1 MKLVYSPSLSSKMA
15 FSSRASPSIAG
26 LRVPPLTSP
35 PAGPPTRRHLIRAAF
50 WSRWWREAESRRD
63 AGRGCTIGLQ
73 VAASSSSPSPTSS
86 STSSPSP
93 TSSPASPSSPFSSLP
108 EGCLLVDAADAR
120 AVGGEVVPLNSL
132 VLIRAPADEGDDDEE
147 EAFEPGVEPGEDAEG
162 GIEDVAVAVLRASDA
177 LDLSA
182 AARRLGWPRARLA
195 PRGDV
200 PRLLRFRFAPGG
212 VPPLG
217 HAGGIETLVC
227 SRVVLPAGEERGA
240 GDGGGGGSPRAVSFV
255 GGGGSPSLRLVF
267 RGRGALAAA
276 MEAEGAA
283 VVSGLGVERP
293 PLVLPAPTAASSDGE
308 GADGSAASS
317 PAAAAPQGGP
327 VYSSPPP
334 LFVDDAAGVGTLAEL
349 LLPPP
354 PPSSKQQSSDEAP
367 TEETGGA
374 SGSGGGSGSGG
385 RSNRQRWHL
394 LGVDAEWAPETERGA
409 SGRHPVETLQ
419 LATAGGVA
427 AVLDVAAL
435 SRSRAGSEALVALLS
450 RAATAGTA
458 AAGEG
463 GGESGSD
470 STRVLFV
477 GHSARQD
484 MVRLARTV
492 AEASAARGEGPRR
505 EDERGGGRGGE
516 GGGGRG
522 GERGGEGGGERGGE
536 GGGGGSGPPR
546 RLPLLTLPNLP
557 VHAVDLPSLARWAV
571 SPAGALVPA
580 GRLPGG
586 HGLANL
592 VRTFL
597 GGATLDKEC
606 QRSDWARRPLSERQL
621 VYAAAD
627 AHAAV
632 AVAAR
637 ILDELRP
644 ELASTRKR
652 AAAHSG
658 GLVELDG
665 GFSRGSGRGRGS
677 KGGAG
682 RKGSAP
688 LPPLAPGPARDA
700 RRVAREERH
709 AAFELG
715 GVAGGDLEGGGSPS
729 SLVSSSSASN
739 YLGRGA
745 ARGSR
750 RSDMDAGGT
759 PRPKS
764 SGGSA
769 ADADADVEG
778 LLRDFLGLP
787 LPGRGGRGLAV
798 AAALGLLKKEGGPR
812 GERASPSSRRRGGG
826 DDEEPPPHLAVPRFD
841 RGGVARLRNACVLF
855 VNLDAGG
862 GGGASRYPNE
872 FVEEKGETRLTWFP
886 SPGQG
891 ERFLFVFTGFR
902 SAGAKRGALSRARE
916 RRRKDRTKRREKSS
930 PFPLSTKFFLTK
942 ASLTLLSAASS
953 PRRSPGDRS
962 TRCCSS
968 AG

>member
-63 AGRGCTIGLQ
+63 AGKGCTIGLQ
-73 VAASSSSPSPTSS
+73 VAASSSSTSS

-132 VLIRAPADEGDDDEE
+132 VLIRAPADEGDDDDE

-427 AVLDVAAL
+427 VVLDVAAL

-463 GGESGSD
+463 GASPAATPRGCCSWGTRRGRTWSGWRGRSPRRARRGARARGGR
-470 STRVLFV
+470 T
-477 GHSARQD
+477 SAAAGAA
-484 MVRLARTV
+484 AR
-492 AEASAARGEGPRR
+492 AAAGAAARAAASAA
-505 EDERGGGRGGE
+505 
-516 GGGGRG
+516 
-522 GERGGEGGGERGGE
+522 
-536 GGGGGSGPPR
+536 
-546 RLPLLTLPNLP
+546 
-557 VHAVDLPSLARWAV
+557 A
-571 SPAGALVPA
+571 
-580 GRLPGG
+580 
-586 HGLANL
+586 
-592 VRTFL
+592 
-597 GGATLDKEC
+597 
-606 QRSDWARRPLSERQL
+606 
-621 VYAAAD
+621 
-627 AHAAV
+627 
-632 AVAAR
+632 
-637 ILDELRP
+637 
-644 ELASTRKR
+644 R
-652 AAAHSG
+652 AAA
-658 GLVELDG
+658 
-665 GFSRGSGRGRGS
+665 
-677 KGGAG
+677 
-682 RKGSAP
+682 
-688 LPPLAPGPARDA
+688 
-700 RRVAREERH
+700 
-709 AAFELG
+709 AA
-715 GVAGGDLEGGGSPS
+715 
-729 SLVSSSSASN
+729 
-739 YLGRGA
+739 A
-745 ARGSR
+745 ARP
-750 RSDMDAGGT
+750 A
-759 PRPKS
+759 
-764 SGGSA
+764 
-769 ADADADVEG
+769 
-778 LLRDFLGLP
+778 
-787 LPGRGGRGLAV
+787 
-798 AAALGLLKKEGGPR
+798 
-812 GERASPSSRRRGGG
+812 
-826 DDEEPPPHLAVPRFD
+826 
-841 RGGVARLRNACVLF
+841 
-855 VNLDAGG
+855 
-862 GGGASRYPNE
+862 ASR
-872 FVEEKGETRLTWFP
+872 
-886 SPGQG
+886 
-891 ERFLFVFTGFR
+891 
-902 SAGAKRGALSRARE
+902 
-916 RRRKDRTKRREKSS
+916 
-930 PFPLSTKFFLTK
+930 
-942 ASLTLLSAASS
+942 
-953 PRRSPGDRS
+953 
-962 TRCCSS
+962 C
-968 AG
+968 

>member
-1 MKLVYSPSLSSKMA
+1 M
-15 FSSRASPSIAG
+15 
-26 LRVPPLTSP
+26 
-35 PAGPPTRRHLIRAAF
+35 
-50 WSRWWREAESRRD
+50 
-63 AGRGCTIGLQ
+63 
-73 VAASSSSPSPTSS
+73 
-86 STSSPSP
+86 
-93 TSSPASPSSPFSSLP
+93 
-108 EGCLLVDAADAR
+108 
-120 AVGGEVVPLNSL
+120 
-132 VLIRAPADEGDDDEE
+132 
-147 EAFEPGVEPGEDAEG
+147 
-162 GIEDVAVAVLRASDA
+162 
-177 LDLSA
+177 
-182 AARRLGWPRARLA
+182 
-195 PRGDV
+195 
-200 PRLLRFRFAPGG
+200 
-212 VPPLG
+212 
-217 HAGGIETLVC
+217 
-227 SRVVLPAGEERGA
+227 
-240 GDGGGGGSPRAVSFV
+240 
-255 GGGGSPSLRLVF
+255 
-267 RGRGALAAA
+267 
-276 MEAEGAA
+276 
-283 VVSGLGVERP
+283 
-293 PLVLPAPTAASSDGE
+293 
-308 GADGSAASS
+308 
-317 PAAAAPQGGP
+317 
-327 VYSSPPP
+327 
-334 LFVDDAAGVGTLAEL
+334 
-349 LLPPP
+349 
-354 PPSSKQQSSDEAP
+354 
-367 TEETGGA
+367 
-374 SGSGGGSGSGG
+374 
-385 RSNRQRWHL
+385 
-394 LGVDAEWAPETERGA
+394 
-409 SGRHPVETLQ
+409 
-419 LATAGGVA
+419 
-427 AVLDVAAL
+427 
-435 SRSRAGSEALVALLS
+435 
-450 RAATAGTA
+450 
-458 AAGEG
+458 
-463 GGESGSD
+463 
-470 STRVLFV
+470 
-477 GHSARQD
+477 
-484 MVRLARTV
+484 
-492 AEASAARGEGPRR
+492 
-505 EDERGGGRGGE
+505 
-516 GGGGRG
+516 
-522 GERGGEGGGERGGE
+522 
-536 GGGGGSGPPR
+536 
-546 RLPLLTLPNLP
+546 
-557 VHAVDLPSLARWAV
+557 

-826 DDEEPPPHLAVPRFD
+826 DDEEPPPHLAVMQ
-841 RGGVARLRNACVLF
+841 AEC
-855 VNLDAGG
+855 
-862 GGGASRYPNE
+862 ASR
-872 FVEEKGETRLTWFP
+872 
-886 SPGQG
+886 
-891 ERFLFVFTGFR
+891 
-902 SAGAKRGALSRARE
+902 
-916 RRRKDRTKRREKSS
+916 DD
-930 PFPLSTKFFLTK
+930 
-942 ASLTLLSAASS
+942 ASLQHLHV
-953 PRRSPGDRS
+953 
-962 TRCCSS
+962 
-968 AG
+968 